1 MGTRNWVI
9 ALGVLIGVVALCGAA
24 VGGWQER
31 SRQDSERQRWKSDDA
46 VRAYLNS
53 VTNGDYDAA
62 HALVCTDETGTDRS
76 SFERAERSNPIR
88 GFEIESSTSW
98 SSWVDGHGR
107 VYRVRV
113 IRATGSS
120 VAEIWTKGSDT
131 VCIQYG
137 NIRDLR
143 PSPSTARPTVQVS
156 GQPTST
162 FR

>member
-1 MGTRNWVI
+1 VV
-9 ALGVLIGVVALCGAA
+9 ALGALVGVVALCGVA
-24 VGGWQER
+24 VGGWQEL
-31 SRQDSERQRWKSDDA
+31 SRHDSERGRSRSDDV

-53 VTNGDYDAA
+53 VTNGDYDSA
-62 HALVCTDETGTDRS
+62 HALVCTDETGTDRT
-76 SFERAERSNPIR
+76 SFERAEQSNPIR
-88 GFEIESSTSW
+88 RFEIESSAAR

-113 IRATGSS
+113 TRATGAS
-120 VAEIWTKGSDT
+120 VVEVSTQGSDT

-143 PSPSTARPTVQVS
+143 PSPSTTRPTVQVS

-162 FR
+162 FQ